1 MTKYVQSGMRRDVL
15 ALLAADPRRGQQLK
29 TALEAHYDE
38 HIEPKT
44 FYGALDA
51 LADAGHVTTETEGV
65 HDVYRLTPGGRR
77 MLEEHARWLH
87 DTVEPDD

>member
-15 ALLAADPRRGQQLK
+15 ALLAAEPRRGQQLK
-29 TALEAHYDE
+29 TSLEAHYDE

-51 LADAGHVTTETEGV
+51 LVDAGHVQVEPEGV
-65 HDVYRLTPGGRR
+65 HDVYDLTPGGRR
-77 MLEEHARWLH
+77 MLEVHVDWL
-87 DTVEPDD
+87 VEQVQ

>member
-15 ALLAADPRRGQQLK
+15 ALLAAEPRRGQQLK
-29 TALEAHYDE
+29 TSLETHYDE

-51 LADAGHVTTETEGV
+51 LVDAGHVQVETEGV
-65 HDVYRLTPGGRR
+65 HDVYDLTPGGRS
-77 MLEEHARWLH
+77 MLETHVDWL
-87 DTVEPDD
+87 VEQVQ